1 MFQSSRPSLRSHHTS
16 AALHVARL
24 KKKKKTPSPGPQL
37 YRLSKSK
44 GAQHIPPVSSTP
56 PCFFY
61 PLLILRG
68 FRGSSGLADLL
79 TARRPKKFNAQT
91 FKQDSSA
98 HKHPQLP
105 GSPCQK
111 RPWPQVVDHTEL
123 FLNPPRQLRMLG
135 ARPESSCNA
144 RTPSGRSG

>member
-16 AALHVARL
+16 AALHVAPPVEEDAFFGASTVQTL
-24 KKKKKTPSPGPQL
+24 CT
-37 YRLSKSK
+37 KSK
-44 GAQHIPPVSSTP
+44 GPQHIPLVSSTP

-91 FKQDSSA
+91 FEKDSSA

-105 GSPCQK
+105 GSPCQR
-111 RPWPQVVDHTEL
+111 RPWPQVADHTEL

-135 ARPESSCNA
+135 ARLWSA
-144 RTPSGRSG
+144 RTQRTPSGSSG